1 MYENLKS
8 AVTAVVKQNGANEIT
23 GQNLQSVLLAMIDV
37 LGKYGSFVGLAQT
50 NTTPTTDEGNL
61 FYIAAGKGTYS
72 GFGLSV
78 GDNELAIFSKP
89 ASTWTKLS
97 IPVKTKINDGE
108 ITTAMLAN
116 GCVTTAKIA
125 DGNVTTAKIADGNV
139 TTAKIADGNVTTA
152 KIADGAVTEGK
163 IARNAVTS
171 TKIADSSVTT
181 SKIMG
186 NAITEEL
193 IDDLAVTRSKIAN
206 GAVGTN
212 ELADNAV
219 TTSKIKDGNVTT
231 AKIADGNVTTAKI
244 ADENVTTAK
253 IADEAVTSQ
262 KIAAL
267 AVQYGNLADNACDG
281 TKIANNSIRTAN
293 LQYGSVTTPKIA
305 DRNVTTEKLA
315 DGAVTTAKFANG
327 SVTQDKL
334 ASDVVIPLAGVKI
347 FNLTAYANDDYIY
360 TNVADETTL
369 LNGITYSDLV
379 NGENKLFGL
388 WIDTPILIAGIL
400 RQFGGN
406 YYITGNYRERFYSI
420 YIIVIGSSITNI
432 LVEVSNMARRT
443 RRTGISQSELTRLSS
458 AVAEQN
464 LEKYGFKV
472 GDSFTIGTRDYVIA
486 GLNPMKGTS
495 TPYRLTENHVGLI
508 VIPHT
513 TQKWNESGNT
523 YTGGDGRG
531 AGYANSDLHYYL
543 TNTLLPLVQS
553 DLGSANLLAHSKLLS
568 NAVNQTGTNKMGSAT
583 GCSSGWGW
591 YANQYISAL
600 SEVQVYGSTV
610 WSSSGFDTGE
620 ACRQLDVFRV
630 YNHTEIFGGEY
641 PWLRDVVSASYA
653 AGAATSGDASTN
665 PASYAYYVAALV
677 LFK

>member
-1 MYENLKS
+1 MYDNLKS

-97 IPVKTKINDGE
+97 IPVKTKIGDGE

-116 GCVTTAKIA
+116 GCVTTAKI
-125 DGNVTTAKIADGNV
+125 K
-139 TTAKIADGNVTTA
+139 
-152 KIADGAVTEGK
+152 DGAVTEGK
-163 IARNAVTS
+163 IARGAVTS
-171 TKIADSSVTT
+171 TKIADSAVTS
-181 SKIMG
+181 SKIME

-193 IDDLAVTRSKIAN
+193 IDDLAVTRSKITN

-219 TTSKIKDGNVTT
+219 TTSKIKDG
-231 AKIADGNVTTAKI
+231 
-244 ADENVTTAK
+244 NVTTAK

-315 DGAVTTAKFANG
+315 DGAVTTAKLADG
-327 SVTQDKL
+327 SVTQNKL

-420 YIIVIGSSITNI
+420 YIVVIGSSITNI
-432 LVEVSNMARRT
+432 FVEVSNMARRT

-531 AGYANSDLHYYL
+531 AGYVNSDLHHYL
-543 TNTLLPLVQS
+543 VNTLLPLVQG
-553 DLGSANLLAHSKLLS
+553 DLGSSHLLAHNKLLS

-583 GCSSGWGW
+583 GCSSSWGW
-591 YANQYISAL
+591 VSSYISAL
-600 SEVQVYGSTV
+600 SEVQVYGATV

-620 ACRQLDVFRV
+620 ACRQLDVFRI

-653 AGAATSGDASTN
+653 AGADDGGDAYRNT
-665 PASYAYYVAALV
+665 ASIARYVAALV
-677 LFK
+677 LFN